1 MLGFLKKIRRSA
13 ALMLLLLSLFGISA
27 DAAVFYSYSY
37 NAEGETAPSPEGA
50 LPSGT
55 FYGSEFAIGNFS
67 SPSDIFISGDRIYIA
82 DTKNNRIVVTDPEFR
97 SAEAIDSFERAG
109 KLETFLEPS
118 GICVA
123 NDALYIADTGNS
135 RIVKLSLE
143 GEFLLEITA
152 PEDESL
158 PEDFTF
164 KPVKIAADSYG
175 RIFVISDG
183 YNMGLM
189 QFDENNVYLK
199 SVGAPKVNLSIAEQI
214 WRKFST
220 KEQQERTQSVVP
232 TEYSNLC
239 IDGEGFIYVTNES
252 TSKDIKAVR
261 KLNANGTDV
270 LNDENE
276 FFGDNT
282 SGGITYTGASAIVDL
297 CEMEGGNY
305 AILDRKRS
313 RVFVYNNESEMLY
326 AFSGPGTYGGSMSVA
341 AAMAYSDGRF
351 YICDTGKNAVCVFT
365 LSDYGRLFS
374 EIAEAKADIDF
385 ERESELWN
393 EVIERNVNCTLAM
406 CGLGDAAYKN
416 RDMSLAM
423 NYYKRA
429 GAREEYSNAYSYV
442 RREWIESNVVVIL
455 SGAVI
460 LCAGTAVLLRL
471 YRKRLAAADKNSLL
485 RKINFS
491 SYVCFHPLD
500 GFWDLKREK
509 RGSVKMA
516 AFWFAAAAAVF
527 VSKSLFTGFIFNYTD
542 IDSYNMLGNIVFVAA
557 AVMIW
562 CIAQWSVTSLMNGE
576 GKFADIFVATCYAL
590 RPYVVINIIAVLLS
604 NVLLI
609 DEGDF
614 YFILAAF
621 ALIWSAALIILGL
634 MQTHNYTLSKTF
646 LVIIVIAVVILLIV
660 FIGMLAFAL
669 CQQLVA
675 FIKDLVNEVTLRV

>member
-27 DAAVFYSYSY
+27 DAAVYYSYSY
-37 NAEGETAPSPEGA
+37 NAEGETTPSPEGA
-50 LPSGT
+50 LPSGI
-55 FYGSEFAIGNFS
+55 FYGSELEIGNFS
-67 SPSDIFISGDRIYIA
+67 SPSDIFISADRIYIA
-82 DTKNNRIVVTDPEFR
+82 DTKNNRIVVADTEFK
-97 SAEAIDSFERAG
+97 SAESINSFYRAG
-109 KLETFLEPS
+109 KLETFSGPS

-123 NDALYIADTGNS
+123 NNALYIADTGNS

-164 KPVKIAADSYG
+164 KPVKLAADSYG
-175 RIFVISDG
+175 RIFVISEG

-199 SVGAPKVNLSIAEQI
+199 SVGAPKVSLSIAEQI

-220 KEQQERTQSVVP
+220 KEQQERTQSFVP

-239 IDGEGFIYVTNES
+239 IDEEGFIYVTNES
-252 TSKDIKAVR
+252 ASKDIKAVR

-270 LNDENE
+270 LNEENE
-276 FFGDNT
+276 FFGDNI
-282 SGGITYTGASAIVDL
+282 SDGITYTGASAIVDL

-313 RVFVYNNESEMLY
+313 RVFVYNKESEMLY
-326 AFSGPGTYGGSMSVA
+326 AFSGPGTYSGGLSVA
-341 AAMAYSDGRF
+341 AAMAYDDGKF

-365 LSDYGRLFS
+365 LSAYGRLFS
-374 EIAEAKADIDF
+374 EIAEARADIDF
-385 ERESELWN
+385 DREAELWN
-393 EVIERNVNCTLAM
+393 EIIARNVNCTLAM
-406 CGLGDAAYKN
+406 RGLGDAAYKN
-416 RDMSLAM
+416 RDMRLAM
-423 NYYKRA
+423 TYYKQA
-429 GAREEYSNAYSYV
+429 GARKEYSNAYSYI
-442 RREWIESNVVVIL
+442 RREWIENNVVVIL
-455 SGAVI
+455 SGIVI
-460 LCAGTAVLLRL
+460 LCAGIVALSRL
-471 YRKRLAAADKNSLL
+471 YRKRLAASDKNSLL
-485 RKINFS
+485 CKINFS

-509 RGSVKMA
+509 RGSMKIAV
-516 AFWFAAAAAVF
+516 FWFAAAAAVL
-527 VSKSLFTGFIFNYTD
+527 VAKSLFTGFVFNYTD
-542 IDSYNMLGNIVFVAA
+542 ISSYNMLGNIAFIAA
-557 AVMIW
+557 AVLIW

-576 GKFADIFVATCYAL
+576 GKFKDIFVATCYAL
-590 RPYVVINIIAVLLS
+590 RPYVIINIIAVLLS

-621 ALIWSAALIILGL
+621 ALIWSAALIVLGL
-634 MQTHNYTLSKTF
+634 MQTHNYTLGKTF
-646 LVIIVIAVVILLIV
+646 LVIIIIAVVILLIV